1 MGLECIL
8 WYHDIF
14 IPLCFVDPWI
24 KSYPNP
30 LRTKGLNVQPMHSF
44 TVLAKSSKQN
54 IYELETLFNTRSCFK
69 ERIQNLT
76 LEIDGP
82 IVMHAFATKDT
93 PY

>member
-1 MGLECIL
+1 
-8 WYHDIF
+8 
-14 IPLCFVDPWI
+14 
-24 KSYPNP
+24 
-30 LRTKGLNVQPMHSF
+30 MHSF